1 MCHRGD
7 MLEISASGG
16 RPLDEVWERYVHP
29 ALWPTWAPQIRS
41 VQCDDVTIT
50 VGTRGVVHGPVLVRV
65 PFTVESV
72 DHEEHQ
78 WAWRV
83 GVGPLCVRMEHGV
96 EEAGD
101 GVRAWARIHLPAP
114 VALPYAPVA
123 HLALRRLVRTAAG

>member
-1 MCHRGD
+1 
-7 MLEISASGG
+7 
-16 RPLDEVWERYVHP
+16 VWERYVHP
-29 ALWPTWAPQIRS
+29 ALWSTWAPQIRS
-41 VQCDDVTIT
+41 VQCDDEVI
-50 VGTRGVVHGPVLVRV
+50 VLGTRGVVHGPVLVRV